1 MSDPEFKKGKE
12 FFKVTRSLCFTAWL
26 VLAFLLPAVAQVDKP
41 ETDTAALMKRAEKLK
56 SAAIAEMTA
65 AREIEDEA
73 RRTVAL
79 ESARSLLGDAKTIY
93 GEAVD
98 GIGEKFKSY
107 GPFVDRNAEP
117 KRFAEKAKAEASYLK
132 AKLEIAGC
140 TYQQA
145 QTYDQSDETRVDLLK
160 KAATEYEEIHQK
172 YRSLLAGL
180 FARVLQGRCFQE
192 LGDVRRALGIYNEIL
207 GHPSKSAQLQALQD
221 QALSLRFVCLNS
233 PSRRDHALVV
243 EEGREWSELTPAQR
257 KDSQTG
263 QGIRWEFARGLELL
277 AQQDSTSDEERAELL
292 AEAIEVLTEL
302 GKAKGVYQKPAA
314 KKLEELSAK

>member
-1 MSDPEFKKGKE
+1 M
-12 FFKVTRSLCFTAWL
+12 TRSLYFTAWL

-79 ESARSLLGDAKTIY
+79 ESARGLLGDAKTIY
-93 GEAVD
+93 GKAVYTIQE
-98 GIGEKFKSY
+98 GWKFE
-107 GPFVDRNAEP
+107 PFVDKNADPE
-117 KRFAEKAKAEASYLK
+117 RFAARAKAEATYLK
-132 AKLEIAGC
+132 AQLEVAGC

-145 QTYDQSDETRVDLLK
+145 QTYDQSDETRVELLK
-160 KAATEYEEIHQK
+160 KAATEYEQIHQK

-192 LGDVRRALGIYNEIL
+192 LGDERRALGIYNEIL

-221 QALSLRFVCLNS
+221 QALSLRLVCLNS
-233 PSRRDHALVV
+233 SSRRDHARVV
-243 EEGREWSELTPAQR
+243 EEGREWIELTPAHR
-257 KDSQTG
+257 EDSQTG
-263 QGIRWEFARGLELL
+263 QSIRWEFARGLELL
-277 AQQDSTSDEERAELL
+277 AQQDSTSDEERTELL

-302 GKAKGVYQKPAA
+302 GKAKGAYQKPAE
-314 KKLEELSAK
+314 KKLDELSAK